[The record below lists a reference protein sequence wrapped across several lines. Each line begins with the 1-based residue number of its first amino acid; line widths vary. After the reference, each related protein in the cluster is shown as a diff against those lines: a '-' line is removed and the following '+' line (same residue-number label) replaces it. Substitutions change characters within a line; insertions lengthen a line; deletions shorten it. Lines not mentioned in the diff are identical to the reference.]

1 MSKRI
6 KLSGLVLAA
15 VVLALLYLGWPRF
28 ISEAPRAELVVV
40 DPVPAPPPV
49 APQTPAPVETAANA
63 DPASP
68 PVNDV
73 ASPAGTAP
81 DGSRRFL
88 FECGKGIF
96 FAIRVVP
103 GEATVFSPPLLGPD
117 VLTLPETEAASGARY
132 ASGGDVFWNKGEL
145 ATFEVRGQNFVDC
158 TSNPSAVIMAE
169 ARRRGVVFRALGN
182 EPSWLLE
189 IYRERIVL
197 TTELG
202 QRVTEFPFREPTV
215 TAGATTYRVFSGTQE
230 LTAVASDTR
239 CNDTMS
245 GEVFDKTVA
254 VTFEGTTLYG
264 CGGMPADAAQ
274 AALN

>member
-1 MSKRI
+1 MGRK
-6 KLSGLVLAA
+6 VTVFAA
-15 VVLALLYLGWPRF
+15 VVVAVLVASVFWRARARIEAPPPNAATVVELAPPADAPPTAVPREELA
-28 ISEAPRAELVVV
+28 STESAPAPRAAE
-40 DPVPAPPPV
+40 
-49 APQTPAPVETAANA
+49 PVE
-63 DPASP
+63 
-68 PVNDV
+68 
-73 ASPAGTAP
+73 SPAGVAP

-88 FECGKGIF
+88 FECRNGVF

-132 ASGGDVFWNKGEL
+132 AAGGDVFWNKGEL
-145 ATFEVRGQNFVDC
+145 ATFEVRGQSFVDC

-169 ARRRGVVFRALGN
+169 ARRRGVMFRALGN

-189 IYRERIVL
+189 VYRDRIVL

-202 QRVTEFPFREPTV
+202 ERVTEFPFREPMV
-215 TAGATTYRVFSGTQE
+215 SVGATTYRVFIGTQE
-230 LTAVASDTR
+230 LVAVVDDTP

-245 GEVFDKTVA
+245 GDAFDKTVA
-254 VTFEGTTLYG
+254 VTFEGRTMYG
-264 CGGMPADAAQ
+264 CGGMPASAAR